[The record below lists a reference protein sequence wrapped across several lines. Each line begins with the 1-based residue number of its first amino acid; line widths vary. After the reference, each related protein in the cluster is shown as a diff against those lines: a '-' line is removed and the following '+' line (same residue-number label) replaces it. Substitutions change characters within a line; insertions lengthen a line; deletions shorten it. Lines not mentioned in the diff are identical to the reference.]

1 MCTHSRARKK
11 IQLPRGQN
19 EFTGTKLGEGY
30 WTVIQMSHNIQY
42 SNRGTNVSK
51 LCLDFLDPCF
61 YLIVL
66 LILQSWNCFWLDIIT
81 NKITE
86 ATFTCPLDYQTS
98 IFTCLRAKLTCPGKL
113 DLGFFV
119 PCCSNVLLSL
129 DIFWTTIVL
138 FIYIWSCYLLQVWR
152 VPKWKKSTIYQSHS
166 KGVYGAENQNIRCC
180 T

>member
-1 MCTHSRARKK
+1 M
-11 IQLPRGQN
+11 
-19 EFTGTKLGEGY
+19 LGFFGS
-30 WTVIQMSHNIQY
+30 MLLAHCFAHLA
-42 SNRGTNVSK
+42 VSK
-51 LCLDFLDPCF
+51 F
-61 YLIVL
+61 
-66 LILQSWNCFWLDIIT
+66 WNCFWLDIIT

-98 IFTCLRAKLTCPGKL
+98 IFTCPRAKFTCPGKL